1 MKTKDKSCVLKWLFT
16 MIFSIVMM
24 ASCILFNTN
33 NTIDVDASALDGD
46 EVLNYFSAGEYKT
59 CDNSHTIEIDAGGS
73 ILFDNTYTLTAS
85 GSEGEYVLEGSL
97 GTNKTSAKFI
107 WLNEHALMLV
117 SHIKYTVD
125 TESYIMYQNTPFLM
139 DYTPIQSV
147 EGAIEVW
154 SNNSMVYA
162 FDDFQSA
169 IVSASNGDTIKLTRN
184 MAITEGATIMGKNIT
199 IDGGNFTID
208 KSLWANTVFAVAD
221 NASLNINNLI
231 IDGKATGWEVDF
243 DAVTFTNGSIP
254 LKANSADNDPVSFY
268 PAITTSG
275 KLYANNLTV
284 ENIYSTTNAGIGI
297 TMTKGELDIQN
308 SEFIHNQSKGG
319 GAILIGATILESELE
334 EYHVAQVNFAH
345 TNFINNYSNSNNG
358 NGGAVYINAVK
369 EVDFEDC
376 TFNTNVANGSYGYG
390 GAIFVSRAGSGG
402 GYNSTAHKLGLPF
415 PQISI
420 NNSEFLNNWTGNDGS
435 AINNYDA
442 EFTITNTQ
450 FVGNVGVW
458 YPNQSV
464 GCFSCQ
470 VERSGVWAIEKIE
483 NCLFERNKGV
493 CSGFADHGTL
503 LDFRVKDT
511 TFREN
516 EGNTTVYMLT
526 GVVSFERCTF
536 ENEKSSRAVIHI
548 TPNDTS
554 AWYAGSGKS
563 TSTIVIKDTTF
574 DGTASGVDIRLNSDR
589 HADTSLVEAELY
601 IEGETNANIQ
611 LRDESHLILEGKL
624 TGDIVLDEK
633 TPADNV
639 VFSENAEMEGSITT
653 AVSKYYVTFNFL
665 DGNNDN
671 QTKKIIL
678 EINREYTAEEI
689 QELLEI
695 SKDGHIFKVYTDSN
709 HTVEWGYTI
718 TEAVTL
724 YGRWEEHTHSFD
736 TYIVKG
742 SSIEKIC
749 ECGKVGGSLAISA
762 NANLVYTGNA
772 KTVNVT
778 NTLDAQDDEY
788 TITYLVKLENGVWVK
803 STSPVNV
810 GTYKAVL
817 SYQNNSAE
825 LLFNIE
831 KATYDLSNITFESK
845 DFTYDGNE
853 KSLAVSGLPQ
863 GVSVSYVGNEKTE
876 VGTYLVTVKFTVDSS
891 NYNEIADM
899 SAILQIKEVPADN
912 TASNDINY
920 IHCAISA
927 LAGIVLTVIICS
939 VVSLVKKKR

>member
-59 CDNSHTIEIDAGGS
+59 CDNSHTIEIDAEGS

-154 SNNSMVYA
+154 SNNSMVSA

-275 KLYANNLTV
+275 KLYANNLTI

-736 TYIVKG
+736 TYIVNG

>member
-59 CDNSHTIEIDAGGS
+59 CDNSHTIEIDAEGS

-275 KLYANNLTV
+275 KLYANNLTI

>member
-33 NTIDVDASALDGD
+33 KTIDADASALDGV

-59 CDNSHTIEIDAGGS
+59 CDNSHTIEIDAEGS

-97 GTNKTSAKFI
+97 GTSKTSAKFI

-139 DYTPIQSV
+139 DYTPIQNI

-154 SNNSMVYA
+154 SNNSMVSA

-208 KSLWANTVFAVAD
+208 KSLWANTAFAVAD
-221 NASLNINNLI
+221 NASLNINNLV

-254 LKANSADNDPVSFY
+254 LKANSADNDPVSLY

-275 KLYANNLTV
+275 KLYANNLTI

-297 TMTKGELDIQN
+297 TMTKGELNIQN

-334 EYHVAQVNFAH
+334 EYHVTQVNFAH
-345 TNFINNYSNSNNG
+345 TNFTNNYSNSNYG
-358 NGGAVYINAVK
+358 NGGAIYINAVK
-369 EVDFEDC
+369 EVNFEDC
-376 TFNTNVANGSYGYG
+376 TFNTNVANGNYGYG

-574 DGTASGVDIRLNSDR
+574 EGTASGVDVRLNSDS

-665 DGNNDN
+665 DSNNDN

-678 EINREYTAEEI
+678 EINREYTADEI

-695 SKDGHIFKVYTDSN
+695 SKDGHIFKVYTN
-709 HTVEWGYTI
+709 NTYTTEWSYTI
-718 TEAVTL
+718 TKAVTL

-736 TYIVKG
+736 TYIVNG

-762 NANLVYTGNA
+762 NANLVYTGSA
-772 KTVNVT
+772 KTVNVS

-788 TITYLVKLENGVWVK
+788 TITYFVKLENGVWVK

-817 SYQNNSAE
+817 NYQNNSAE

-845 DFTYDGNE
+845 EFTYDGNE
-853 KSLAVSGLPQ
+853 KSLAVSSLPQ
-863 GVSVSYVGNEKTE
+863 GVSVTYVGNEKTE
-876 VGTYLVTVKFTVDSS
+876 VGIYLVTAKFTVDSS

-899 SAILQIKEVPADN
+899 SAILQIKEAPVEGA
-912 TASNDINY
+912 AGNDINY

-939 VVSLVKKKR
+939 IVSLVKKKR

>member
-1 MKTKDKSCVLKWLFT
+1 MKANEKSGIAKWLFA
-16 MIFSIVMM
+16 MVFGIVMM
-24 ASCILFNTN
+24 ASCVLFNTN
-33 NTIDVDASALDGD
+33 KTIDVGASALDGD
-46 EVLNYFSAGEYKT
+46 EVLNCFSAGEYKT
-59 CDNSHTIEIDAGGS
+59 SDNSHTIEIDAEGS

-85 GSEGEYVLEGSL
+85 NVEGEYVLEGSL
-97 GTNKTSAKFI
+97 GTSKTSAKFI

-125 TESYIMYQNTPFLM
+125 TNSYIMYQNTPFLM
-139 DYTPIQSV
+139 DYTPV
-147 EGAIEVW
+147 ENINGGIELWTSGVK
-154 SNNSMVYA
+154 SA
-162 FDDFQSA
+162 TFDDFQSA
-169 IVSASNGDTIKLTRN
+169 IVSASDGDTIKLTRN
-184 MAITEGATIMGKNIT
+184 MTITEGATIMGKNIT

-208 KSLWANTVFAVAD
+208 KSSWANTVFAVAD
-221 NASLNINNLI
+221 NATLNINNLT
-231 IDGKATGWEVDF
+231 IDGKATGWDVDF

-254 LKANSADNDPVSFY
+254 LKANSVDNDPVSLY

-275 KLYANNLTV
+275 KLNADNLTI
-284 ENIYSTTNAGIGI
+284 ENIYSTTSAGIGI

-308 SEFIHNQSKGG
+308 SKFIHNQSMGG

-334 EYHVAQVNFAH
+334 EYHVTHVDFTN
-345 TNFINNYSNSNNG
+345 TNFINNYSNSDSG
-358 NGGAVYINAVK
+358 NGGAIYINAVK
-369 EVDFEDC
+369 EVNFEDC
-376 TFNTNVANGSYGYG
+376 TFNTNVANGNTGYG
-390 GAIFVSRAGSGG
+390 GAIFVSRAGKGS

-458 YPNQSV
+458 FPQQSIA
-464 GCFSCQ
+464 CFSCN
-470 VERSGVWAIEKIE
+470 VERSGVYAIEKIE

-493 CSGFADHGTL
+493 CSGFADHGTF

-516 EGNTTVYMLT
+516 EGNTTIYLLT
-526 GVVSFERCTF
+526 GVVSLEGCTF
-536 ENEKSSRAVIHI
+536 ENEKASRCVLHCV
-548 TPNDTS
+548 PNDTS

-574 DGTASGVDIRLNSDR
+574 DGTASGVDVRLNSDS
-589 HADTSLVEAELY
+589 HADTTLVEAELY

-611 LRDESHLILEGKL
+611 LRDESHLILNGKL
-624 TGDIVLDEK
+624 TGDVILDER

-639 VFSENAEMEGSITT
+639 VFGENAEMEGSITT
-653 AVSKYYVTFNFL
+653 AVSRYYVTFNFL
-665 DGNNDN
+665 DDNNED
-671 QTKKIIL
+671 QTKQIVL
-678 EINREYTAEEI
+678 EINRQYSNEEI
-689 QELLEI
+689 QELLGI
-695 SKDGHIFKVYTDSN
+695 SKEGYIFKVYTN
-709 HTVEWGYTI
+709 NTYTTEWTYAI
-718 TEAVTL
+718 TKGVTL
-724 YGRWEEHTHSFD
+724 YGRWEEHNHTFD
-736 TYIVKG
+736 TYTVNG

-749 ECGKVGGSLAISA
+749 ECGKIEGSLAISA
-762 NANLVYTGNA
+762 NANLIYTGSA
-772 KTVNVT
+772 KTVNLT

-788 TITYLVKLENGVWVK
+788 TITYFVKLENDIWVK

-810 GTYKAVL
+810 GTYKAIL
-817 SYQNNSAE
+817 NYQNNSAE

-831 KATYDLSNITFESK
+831 KATYDLSNVTFESK
-845 DFTYDGNE
+845 EFTYDGNK
-853 KSLAVSGLPQ
+853 KSLAASGLPQ
-863 GVSVSYVGNEKTE
+863 GVSVTYVGNEKTE
-876 VGTYLVTVKFTVDSS
+876 VGTYLVTAKFTVDSA

-899 SAILQIKEVPADN
+899 SAILQIKEVSVDD

-939 VVSLVKKKR
+939 VISLIKKKK

>member
-33 NTIDVDASALDGD
+33 KTIDVDASALDGD

-59 CDNSHTIEIDAGGS
+59 CDNSHTIEIDAEGS

-154 SNNSMVYA
+154 SNNSMVSA

-184 MAITEGATIMGKNIT
+184 MTITEGATIIGKNIT
-199 IDGGNFTID
+199 IDGGNFTLD
-208 KSLWANTVFAVAD
+208 KSSWANTVFAVAD

-254 LKANSADNDPVSFY
+254 LKANSADNDPVSLY

-275 KLYANNLTV
+275 KLYANNLTI

-334 EYHVAQVNFAH
+334 EYHVTQVNFAH
-345 TNFINNYSNSNNG
+345 TNFTNNYSNSNYG
-358 NGGAVYINAVK
+358 NGGAIYINAVK
-369 EVDFEDC
+369 EVNFEDC
-376 TFNTNVANGSYGYG
+376 TFNTNVANGNYGYG

-536 ENEKSSRAVIHI
+536 EKEKSSRAVIHI

-574 DGTASGVDIRLNSDR
+574 EGTASGVDVRLNSDS

-665 DGNNDN
+665 DSNNDN

-695 SKDGHIFKVYTDSN
+695 SKEGHIFKVYTN
-709 HTVEWGYTI
+709 NTYTTEWSYTI
-718 TEAVTL
+718 TKAVTL

-736 TYIVKG
+736 TYIVNG

-810 GTYKAVL
+810 GIYKAVL
-817 SYQNNSAE
+817 NYQNNSAE

-845 DFTYDGNE
+845 EFTYDGNE

-863 GVSVSYVGNEKTE
+863 GVSVTYVGNEKTE

-920 IHCAISA
+920 IHCAISV